1 MTKREDGGPALT
13 DIESRCIAILAR
25 QPLLTGAVGCPECGY
40 HEVHAPTCSA
50 RNHPNP
56 LYGPNALVKGARR
69 SAVAPTAAMGCAA
82 GGATMSY
89 DLTCEHCGEPTPD
102 GVCSCGKAAAAILL
116 RIYRALDE
124 PLACGHD
131 LVNWCEYCETCG
143 ECRDA
148 GKGDK
153 TLKAELSR
161 LRAIEKAA
169 QDYAARRCD
178 HIEPGYACTLC
189 VERRRVAA
197 DILAGRSSK
206 V

>member
-1 MTKREDGGPALT
+1 
-13 DIESRCIAILAR
+13 
-25 QPLLTGAVGCPECGY
+25 
-40 HEVHAPTCSA
+40 
-50 RNHPNP
+50 
-56 LYGPNALVKGARR
+56 
-69 SAVAPTAAMGCAA
+69 
-82 GGATMSY
+82 MSY